1 MFNKK
6 VSRLIMLSAVGA
18 VLLGCGSDSSDS
30 SSSDVAYVQYYNAS
44 PNSTSTSLVLDD
56 YAYTAIDFADAMPRY
71 GYSVGSTD
79 LEIYGQDED
88 GETVTIYSDTVSLK
102 DDDNH
107 LFVLYGDYLDPQ
119 LLDINYNRDDM
130 DELNADDDYEYSKMQ
145 VLVANVATDEGTF
158 DAYISLDTQSIDEAV
173 MIGSAAYSTYTDST
187 ILDTDDYIV
196 YLTTTGTKDVV
207 YTTGSMDLT
216 TETVYKLV
224 IRNSFGAGDIKVT
237 IDSVDS
243 TTTPD
248 NYAALEATADYRVF
262 NGLETQSIDID
273 VVSKQETQYL
283 YDVASFAVTDYQST
297 SFNDY
302 GITVRDATSK
312 TKLFDNLLVTFN
324 QDDVKSLL
332 IYQKADSSV
341 KGMVISQD
349 LRPRA
354 YEYKVDVVNLSYDYD
369 DLTVYFVRDS
379 ETIETAEY
387 TLTDLDFVEQQS
399 LTLPSDD
406 YEINI
411 VYEDDNGTQTLV
423 YQSESMSISGSNNFT
438 FVLTPDTES
447 ALGHRLTS
455 LE

>member
-6 VSRLIMLSAVGA
+6 ISRLMMVSAMGA
-18 VLLGCGSDSSDS
+18 LLLGCGSDSEE
-30 SSSDVAYVQYYNAS
+30 SSSDVAYVQFYNAS

-56 YAYTAIDFADAMPRY
+56 YSYTAVDFADAMPRY

-173 MIGSAAYSTYTDST
+173 MIGSATYSTYTDST

-262 NGLETQSIDID
+262 NGLETQNIDVD